1 MRAISRSWPAFE
13 SVGATMEPMTVTG
26 IIEMDGQVIDD
37 ARLARLCQRF
47 GVAELAVFG
56 SMASGDASP
65 DSDIDLLYELAPGAR
80 LGFDLFDLEDGLAE
94 LFGRT
99 VDLVSKGAV
108 HRLMRER
115 VLADAV
121 VVYAA

>member
-1 MRAISRSWPAFE
+1 MNGKA
-13 SVGATMEPMTVTG
+13 V
-26 IIEMDGQVIDD
+26 DD

-47 GVAELAVFG
+47 GVAQLAVFG
-56 SMASGDASP
+56 SVARGDAAP

-80 LGFDLFDLEDGLAE
+80 LGFDLFDLEDALTN

-99 VDLVSKGAV
+99 VDLVAKSSV
-108 HRLMRER
+108 HQLMRER

-121 VVYAA
+121 IVYAA

>member
-1 MRAISRSWPAFE
+1 MAMAEVVNP
-13 SVGATMEPMTVTG
+13 
-26 IIEMDGQVIDD
+26 DGHVVDSGQ
-37 ARLARLCQRF
+37 LAALCDRF
-47 GVAELAVFG
+47 GVSELAVFG
-56 SMASGDASP
+56 SVARGDASP
-65 DSDIDLLYELAPGAR
+65 DSDIDFLYKLAPGSR

-99 VDLVSKGAV
+99 VDLVSKGSV
-108 HRLMRER
+108 HRLMRES

>member
-1 MRAISRSWPAFE
+1 MPAIRCS
-13 SVGATMEPMTVTG
+13 G
-26 IIEMDGQVIDD
+26 
-37 ARLARLCQRF
+37 
-47 GVAELAVFG
+47 LAVFG
-56 SMASGDASP
+56 SVASGDASP
-65 DSDIDLLYELAPGAR
+65 ESDIDLLYELVPGAR

>member
-1 MRAISRSWPAFE
+1 MA
-13 SVGATMEPMTVTG
+13 VTG
-26 IIEMDGQVIDD
+26 IIEMNGQVIDP
-37 ARLARLCQRF
+37 ASLERTCQRF

-56 SMASGDASP
+56 SVARGDASA
-65 DSDIDLLYELAPGAR
+65 DSDIDLLYKLERGAR
-80 LGFDLFDLEDGLAE
+80 LGFDLFDLEDALAE
-94 LFGRT
+94 VFGRT
-99 VDLVSKGAV
+99 VDLVAKDAV